1 MRIFWKYITHFW
13 YVAVNWNIWM
23 AFFMLYDNIRGSAKY
38 GSGTFVPVD
47 LKRLTIIHG
56 DIKNGSRYE
65 AVSYYMLEHL
75 FNAFKKI
82 SDQTSIVDLGCGKG
96 RMMMVAPHFGF
107 GCITGIDFA
116 KEVCEQARTNM
127 KEKEKEFPNLEWKVL
142 NENVE
147 DYAIKPDDSI
157 FFMFNPFT
165 EIVLKNF
172 LKKLDISCDQFPRPT
187 YFLYASPQYQQLL
200 LDNGYSIVYQKK
212 KMYLESVIAMRDSS

>member
-13 YVAVNWNIWM
+13 YVAINWNIWM

-38 GSGTFVPVD
+38 GSGTFVPSE
-47 LKRLTIIHG
+47 LKSLTIIHG
-56 DIKNGSRYE
+56 DIKKGSRYE

-82 SDQTSIVDLGCGKG
+82 CGQTSIVDLGCGKG
-96 RMMMVAPHFGF
+96 RMMMVAPYFGF
-107 GCITGIDFA
+107 TCITGIDFA
-116 KEVCEQARTNM
+116 REVCEQARTNM
-127 KEKEKEFPNLEWKVL
+127 EKKGKEFPEVQWKVL

-147 DYAIKPDDSI
+147 EYDIEPDDSV
-157 FFMFNPFT
+157 FFMFNPFA
-165 EIVLKNF
+165 ESVLKDF
-172 LKKLDISCDQFPRPT
+172 LQKLNISCDQFPRPT

-212 KMYLESVIAMRDSS
+212 KMYLESVIAMRE

>member
-13 YVAVNWNIWM
+13 YVAINWNIWM

-38 GSGTFVPVD
+38 GSGTFVPVE
-47 LKRLTIIHG
+47 LKDLTIIRG
-56 DIKNGSRYE
+56 DRRNGSRYE

-75 FNAFKKI
+75 FNAFRKI

-96 RMMMVAPHFGF
+96 RMMMVAPYFGF
-107 GCITGIDFA
+107 SCITGIDFA

-127 KEKEKEFPNLEWKVL
+127 EKKEKEFPKLEWKVL
-142 NENVE
+142 NENIE
-147 DYAIKPDDSI
+147 DYDIQPNDSV

-165 EIVLKNF
+165 EIVLKTF
-172 LKKLDISCDQFPRPT
+172 LQKLDISCDQFPRPT
-187 YFLYASPQYQQLL
+187 YFLYASPQYQNLL

-212 KMYLESVIAMRDSS
+212 KMYLESVIAVRESH